1 MATEHDF
8 RDNPT
13 RLTAKKGWIT
23 KVRPNGVVVATGI
36 LALLMLLPIAAVLSS
51 LFDTGRGSLAHL
63 ASTILP
69 DLVIN
74 TLGLVCMVGLGT
86 AIVGTGTAWLVS
98 ACRFPGSRFLQWM
111 LLLPL
116 AMPAYII
123 GYAYTDFLV
132 FAGPLQTSLREL
144 FGWTRNDYW
153 FPDIHSLWGVSVMLV
168 LVLYPYVFFLAR
180 TAFQEQS
187 RGLLDVARTLGRSPW
202 NVFTTV
208 ALPMAR
214 PAIAAGGRAGPDGGN
229 RRLWH
234 SAVFWCPDLYHC
246 HLPDMVRHGR
256 QGRGG
261 STGFRPVGI
270 CVSAGGA

>member
-13 RLTAKKGWIT
+13 RLTAKKGWTT
-23 KVRPNGVVVATGI
+23 KDRPNGVVVATGI

-86 AIVGTGTAWLVS
+86 AIVGAGTAWLVS

-123 GYAYTDFLV
+123 GRVSTIGPVFLQH
-132 FAGPLQTSLREL
+132 GCGT
-144 FGWTRNDYW
+144 
-153 FPDIHSLWGVSVMLV
+153 LV
-168 LVLYPYVFFLAR
+168 PVCWYL
-180 TAFQEQS
+180 
-187 RGLLDVARTLGRSPW
+187 
-202 NVFTTV
+202 V
-208 ALPMAR
+208 AL
-214 PAIAAGGRAGPDGGN
+214 
-229 RRLWH
+229 
-234 SAVFWCPDLYHC
+234 S
-246 HLPDMVRHGR
+246 HLLEPR
-256 QGRGG
+256 QDRGG
-261 STGFRPVGI
+261 SPPP
-270 CVSAGGA
+270 S

>member
-1 MATEHDF
+1 MAT
-8 RDNPT
+8 
-13 RLTAKKGWIT
+13 
-23 KVRPNGVVVATGI
+23 GV

-51 LFDTGRGSLAHL
+51 LFDTGRGSLGHL

-86 AIVGTGTAWLVS
+86 AVVGTGTAWLVS

-132 FAGPLQTSLREL
+132 FAGPLQTGLREL

-187 RGLLDVARTLGRSPW
+187 RGLLDVARTLGRSPLEC
-202 NVFTTV
+202 FS
-208 ALPMAR
+208 P
-214 PAIAAGGRAGPDGGN
+214 
-229 RRLWH
+229 RLH
-234 SAVFWCPDLYHC
+234 CPW
-246 HLPDMVRHGR
+246 HGR
-256 QGRGG
+256 QLLPG
-261 STGFRPVGI
+261 SRWP
-270 CVSAGGA
+270 